1 MFLQR
6 ITVISERSCDTEDWS
21 NDAEKPALHYR
32 NKLKY
37 IKMELILNSFEQINA
52 ALSKKDV
59 FQNIKKILPILYV
72 STSTC
77 LLLSSPLACVSLHPK
92 LLLSRCAL
100 PVSNRL
106 SLFALSFVGGNRQRI
121 VQR

>member
-1 MFLQR
+1 M
-6 ITVISERSCDTEDWS
+6 ISERSCDTENWS
-21 NDAEKPALHYR
+21 NDAEKPALHYM
-32 NKLKY
+32 NKLNY
-37 IKMELILNSFEQINA
+37 IKMELIFNKSTFFDQINA

-92 LLLSRCAL
+92 LLLSHCAL